1 MNERNHSIE
10 LLEELQVHLS
20 LLSDLGDSPRLS
32 SLHEG
37 TISTRYI
44 DVCSDSVCIAESSYF
59 SVYLSYP
66 SSLPLSIL
74 SSYLLTAFTAIDTLM
89 HQCSMIP
96 SCM

>member
-1 MNERNHSIE
+1 MNEQNHSIE
-10 LLEELQVHLS
+10 LLEELQVSLS
-20 LLSDLGDSPRLS
+20 LLFDLGDSPGFS

-37 TISTRYI
+37 TVSTRYI
-44 DVCSDSVCIAESSYF
+44 DVCGDSVCIVDSFHS

-66 SSLPLSIL
+66 SSLPLSTL
-74 SSYLLTAFTAIDTLM
+74 SSYLLTAFTAIDALM